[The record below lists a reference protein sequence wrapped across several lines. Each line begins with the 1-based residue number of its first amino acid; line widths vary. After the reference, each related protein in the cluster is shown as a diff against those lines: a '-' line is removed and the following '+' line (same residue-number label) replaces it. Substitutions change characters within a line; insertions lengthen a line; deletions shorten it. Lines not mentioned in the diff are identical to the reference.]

1 MSPPTL
7 PFLRHALVIGVAAG
21 VIEVA
26 LRVSPRWGLGVGEV
40 ATLTLCSAGLAALVS
55 LLVALPLTRVGFRPW
70 GLHLGVL
77 LGLQAATNYRF
88 EVVLN
93 EFLKDPRVWGG
104 VSGLFLLGLVVGL
117 PFDGLLQRLHARVSA
132 ALGAAALVAAGVALV
147 RATPVEG
154 PAPTKPRVVVISL
167 DTQRFDR
174 LSVYGHDIATPHLQK
189 LADEGAVFTQAIAE
203 APITEPSHLAMLT
216 GVAPYRSGV
225 VSNGTQLG
233 DRPALI
239 WRALDA
245 QGWLTAAFVAG
256 FPLHSKYGWDQGADV
271 FDDDFGA
278 LPGVQALTITKA
290 WNQVAVKEHALR
302 ERSADRVLAHALP
315 WLERHKDEQFFAFI
329 HFYDVHGP
337 YDAPTNGTLGAAP
350 TDGPA
355 MELPPYW
362 PADQRRITSAEYLE
376 RAYDEEVKYVD
387 DAVGRIVATLGPVL
401 DDTILVVTADH
412 GESFTEHAPFFDHGD
427 NLYDPSLRIPSIWRF
442 PKAIPA
448 GTRIDCQVAGSDL
461 TPTVLDLLGITDG
474 QTRDAHS
481 RKAWLAGAPCDGAQ
495 PVVSSTTY
503 GRFVAVPPVAHALRL
518 PSEKVIVYDD
528 KETELF
534 DLPTDPGE
542 EHNLAPSG
550 RSRDAEA
557 AFRALLSTGGAAHAQ
572 DLDPQTCEM
581 LKQLGYIDGDA
592 PCGGA
597 K

>member
-7 PFLRHALVIGVAAG
+7 PFLRHALVIGAAAG

-40 ATLTLCSAGLAALVS
+40 ATLTLCSAGLSALVS
-55 LLVALPLTRVGFRPW
+55 LLVALPLTRIGFRPW

-104 VSGLFLLGLVVGL
+104 VSGLFLLGMVVGL
-117 PFDGLLQRLHARVSA
+117 PFDGLLQRLHARVGA
-132 ALGAAALVAAGVALV
+132 ALGAAALLAAGVAVV

-154 PAPTKPRVVVISL
+154 PAPTQPRIVIVSL
-167 DTQRFDR
+167 DTQRMDR
-174 LSVYGHDIATPHLQK
+174 LSPYGHSIATPHIQK

-216 GVAPYRSGV
+216 GIAPYRSGV

-239 WRALDA
+239 WRALDDK
-245 QGWLTAAFVAG
+245 GWLTAAFVAG

-302 ERSADRVLAHALP
+302 ERTADRVLSHALP

-337 YDAPTNGTLGAAP
+337 YTAPSTASLGAAP

-362 PADQRRITSAEYLE
+362 PADQRRITSPEYLE

-401 DDTILVVTADH
+401 DDTILVITADH
-412 GESFTEHAPFFDHGD
+412 GESFTEHAPYFDHGD
-427 NLYDPSLRIPSIWRF
+427 NLYDPSLRVPLIIRY
-442 PKAIPA
+442 PKAVKA
-448 GTRIDCQVAGSDL
+448 GTRVDCQVGGVDV
-461 TPTVLDLLGITDG
+461 TVTLLDMLGIDDG
-474 QTRDAHS
+474 QTRDGVS
-481 RKAWLAGAPCDGAQ
+481 RKAQLAGEPCTADS
-495 PVVSSTTY
+495 PVVSSTTA
-503 GRFVAVPPVAHALRL
+503 GRFVAVPPVAHSFRL
-518 PSEKVIVYDD
+518 PAKKVVVHDD
-528 KETELF
+528 KPVELY
-534 DLPTDPGE
+534 DLVADPKE
-542 EHNLAPSG
+542 LRNLAPSPA
-550 RSRDAEA
+550 AEEEEK
-557 AFRALLSTGGAAHAQ
+557 AFRTLLSGGGPQVGVTMDPETCRQLAA
-572 DLDPQTCEM
+572 
-581 LKQLGYIDGDA
+581 LGYVDGA
-592 PCGGA
+592 SCPQ
-597 K
+597 